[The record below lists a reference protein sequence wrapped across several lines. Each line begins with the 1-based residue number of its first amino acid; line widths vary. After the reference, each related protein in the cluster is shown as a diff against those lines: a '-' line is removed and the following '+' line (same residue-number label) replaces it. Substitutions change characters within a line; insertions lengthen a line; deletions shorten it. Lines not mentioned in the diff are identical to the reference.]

1 MGRFGVFGHGT
12 TQQAFLCLSREPTA
26 CFLEL
31 EANYLLVVQ
40 GGMRDRWVAPG
51 KPNTDNAH
59 CRLKAIWIRAD
70 CFPAKPAR
78 TTMPTAPPHLAMDPN
93 VFQPKA
99 VCRCIHAYAG
109 IEHRPEDHG
118 SLEGGYLS
126 LCEGDNLTILSGE
139 ELGHKGNTFSNYVFA
154 ECKGKQGWCPPLLL
168 APSDVSVPLRW
179 ALVHDL
185 QRSQGHNGQVLPVVG
200 KRQNNRFVLLSNGK
214 LLAVREQ
221 NVVLFYHDE
230 AESLPQRRKHLLRRL
245 HPDHSG
251 DCYLFHLLGCSSL
264 QQGREGCDGRNLE
277 SQ

>member
-1 MGRFGVFGHGT
+1 MRKCRA
-12 TQQAFLCLSREPTA
+12 AFWGFARKTL
-26 CFLEL
+26 
-31 EANYLLVVQ
+31 
-40 GGMRDRWVAPG
+40 G
-51 KPNTDNAH
+51 KPVSHTWP
-59 CRLKAIWIRAD
+59 WIEMS
-70 CFPAKPAR
+70 FSPKPF
-78 TTMPTAPPHLAMDPN
+78 
-93 VFQPKA
+93 VI
-99 VCRCIHAYAG
+99 CIHAYAG

-126 LCEGDNLTILSGE
+126 WCEGDNVTILSGE
-139 ELGHKGNTFSNYVFA
+139 ELGHIGNTFSNYVFA
-154 ECKGKQGWCPPLLL
+154 ECKGKQGWCPSLLL
-168 APSDVSVPLRW
+168 ARSDVSVPLRW

-200 KRQNNRFVLLSNGK
+200 KRQDNRFLLLSNGK

-264 QQGREGCDGRNLE
+264 QKVVLSEPYCCVCVYICVCDILCDC
-277 SQ
+277 